1 MNSAPVTQAGAFS
14 LLEGIYPARP
24 KVKPRPWG
32 DAGASGLSEWG
43 KPGAHRAFLI
53 WGELQVGALH
63 VLLGGAA
70 HPYPKRLPVYFA
82 SGGSM
87 TASGIPPGPFGF
99 GRRRFCRLSRLRFI
113 CSEHTTQTARPMM
126 ASSTAITR
134 KVATS
139 CIGRTDRTKEA
150 RDGTPGENES
160 AVTQLGQR
168 VQIFGRRLQSARP

>member
-1 MNSAPVTQAGAFS
+1 M

-87 TASGIPPGPFGF
+87 TASGIPSPR
-99 GRRRFCRLSRLRFI
+99 GRSV
-113 CSEHTTQTARPMM
+113 SA
-126 ASSTAITR
+126 ASLAYRALDLLLGTYHPNGEANDGQQHSNYDE
-134 KVATS
+134 VAT
-139 CIGRTDRTKEA
+139 G
-150 RDGTPGENES
+150 
-160 AVTQLGQR
+160 VHGQN
-168 VQIFGRRLQSARP
+168 